1 MSELST
7 RDLFTQLQSKLI
19 IDIKENEIVCPNCKG
34 LRFVLIEKSDKGY
47 IESCQRCYAGK
58 VNICKHCGNDSK
70 LSCQCGQSRR
80 ERDTIY
86 CSAQAQ
92 KELDAYN
99 QAEKI
104 SFNDYNG
111 KFLLE
116 SDDYAK
122 DKDDIEEWIYEEL
135 KDGKEVPGYL
145 WATES
150 EKVFSI
156 DLNEII
162 SEKCEDGYEDMY
174 DRLNTDS
181 VLLAQAQQLI
191 SQWEKEQGESLKV
204 YNLTYKKA
212 VILKALVDEIKK
224 ESELT

>member
-122 DKDDIEEWIYEEL
+122 DKDDIEEWINEHYEGEFNSDTDLAYHYVEQLGGVKEL
-135 KDGKEVPGYL
+135 GENMRCRQV
-145 WATES
+145 
-150 EKVFSI
+150 
-156 DLNEII
+156 II
-162 SEKCEDGYEDMY
+162 SGGIKTFLDGYY
-174 DRLNTDS
+174 
-181 VLLAQAQQLI
+181 
-191 SQWEKEQGESLKV
+191 
-204 YNLTYKKA
+204 LTQK
-212 VILKALVDEIKK
+212 
-224 ESELT
+224 SELPAVYGQAAGFLLYARDSYEHVRIHLGNSFR